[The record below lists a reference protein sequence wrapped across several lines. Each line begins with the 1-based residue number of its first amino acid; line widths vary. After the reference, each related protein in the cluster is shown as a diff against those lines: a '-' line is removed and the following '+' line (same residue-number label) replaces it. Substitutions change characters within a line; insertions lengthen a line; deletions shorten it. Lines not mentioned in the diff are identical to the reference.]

1 MAKSTGNDASSD
13 AYGLTRDQVESKR
26 LNAQH
31 NVWKTNIGYLLHPC
45 ILSDLAESPCIGD
58 IGTGTGVW
66 VVDLASEMAGD
77 GKAARYQG
85 LDISPSQFPSSP
97 PDGVVFS
104 KFNLLERVPVHMEA
118 TFDVIHL
125 RLLVLGLPRNT
136 WKLACENILSLLK
149 PGGWV
154 QWEEADFARI
164 KVVQNMPGASISA
177 ARELSEQI
185 VHHGRKSGQGW
196 DDVQN
201 LASTM
206 SSVGFKDVSV
216 DLFSSDRVASTR
228 EGFNESII
236 GALAGMMKMFVKA
249 DGEASFW
256 NEAGAQLHADA
267 ASELADGKA
276 YYRAEINVVYARKA
290 I

>member
-1 MAKSTGNDASSD
+1 MAKSTKNDASSD

-31 NVWKTNIGYLLHPC
+31 NIWKTNIGYLLHPR
-45 ILSDLAESPCIGD
+45 IQSDLAEDPRIGD
-58 IGTGTGVW
+58 MGTGTGVW
-66 VVDLASEMAGD
+66 IVDLASEMAVN
-77 GKAARYQG
+77 GKAARYEG

-97 PDGVVFS
+97 PDEIFFS
-104 KFNLLERVPVHMEA
+104 TLNLLEPVPVHMQA

-125 RLLVLGLPRNT
+125 RLLILGLPRNT
-136 WKLACENILSLLK
+136 WN
-149 PGGWV
+149 
-154 QWEEADFARI
+154 RI
-164 KVVQNMPGASISA
+164 KVVQNMPGVSISA

-206 SSVGFKDVSV
+206 SSVGFKNVSV
-216 DLFSSDRVASTR
+216 DVFSSDRVASTR
-228 EGFNESII
+228 EGFNDSII
-236 GALAGMMKMFVKA
+236 GAAAGMIKMFVKA

-256 NEAGAQLHADA
+256 NGAGAQLHADA

-276 YYRAEINVVYARKA
+276 YYRAEINVVYAPKRGAK
-290 I
+290 IQITG

>member
-1 MAKSTGNDASSD
+1 MAGSTGHED
-13 AYGLTRDQVESKR
+13 
-26 LNAQH
+26 
-31 NVWKTNIGYLLHPC
+31 PF
-45 ILSDLAESPCIGD
+45 IGD

-66 VVDLASEMAGD
+66 ILNLASELTVN
-77 GKAARYQG
+77 GKAARYEG
-85 LDISPSQFPSSP
+85 LDISPSQFPQSP
-97 PDGVVFS
+97 QHGVEFS
-104 KFNLLERVPVHMEA
+104 TFNLLEPVPKHMQA

-125 RLLVLGLPRNT
+125 RLLILGLPRNT

-154 QWEEADFARI
+154 QWEEADFPRI
-164 KVVQNMPGASISA
+164 KVVQNMPGVSISA

-185 VHHGRKSGQGW
+185 VQYGRKSGQGW

-206 SSVGFKDVSV
+206 TDVGFGDFSV
-216 DLFSSDRVASTR
+216 DVFSSDRVASTR
-228 EGFNESII
+228 EGFNDSII

-256 NEAGAQLHADA
+256 NEAGAQLHAGA

-276 YYRAEINVVYARKA
+276 YYRAEINVVYARKTT
-290 I
+290 